1 MKRPR
6 PEMLLIPSRTGKR
19 RMGYAVSVGGVNGS
33 RRDDDDDEPDPPPTL
48 RTGNNQYGAI
58 GTNKCY
64 QCRIKKFRV
73 NVYLWEC

>member
-6 PEMLLIPSRTGKR
+6 PEMLQLPSRTGKR
-19 RMGYAVSVGGVNGS
+19 RVGYVLCGRINDR
-33 RRDDDDDEPDPPPTL
+33 RRDKDDEPSPPPTVKA
-48 RTGNNQYGAI
+48 GNNQYGAI

-73 NVYLWEC
+73 SRLFEYLC